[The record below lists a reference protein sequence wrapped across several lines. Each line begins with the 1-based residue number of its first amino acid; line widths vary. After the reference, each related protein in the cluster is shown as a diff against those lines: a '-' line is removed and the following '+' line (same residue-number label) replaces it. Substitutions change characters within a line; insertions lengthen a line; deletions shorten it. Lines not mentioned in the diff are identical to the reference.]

1 MPLAN
6 YVANRAF
13 AVAAGVMHGF
23 WTTDLH
29 SGMRAYRTSMLRG
42 TYIVEKPAAL
52 PVELL
57 LVPARHGYRVQD
69 VEIDYFE
76 RLGTTT
82 LNRWDSTKW
91 TFKRILRAAWMGG
104 TPIP

>member
-6 YVANRAF
+6 YLANRAF
-13 AVAAGVMHGF
+13 AVVAGVVHGF

-42 TYIVEKPAAL
+42 TYIVEEGAAL
-52 PVELL
+52 PVELI

-69 VEIDYFE
+69 VPIAYFD
-76 RLGTTT
+76 RVGATT

-91 TFKRILRAAWMGG
+91 TFQRMANAARTGG
-104 TPIP
+104 SKLT

>member
-13 AVAAGVMHGF
+13 AALAGVVHGF

-42 TYIVEKPAAL
+42 TYIVAEGAAL
-52 PVELL
+52 PVELV

-69 VEIDYFE
+69 VPIAYFD
-76 RLGTTT
+76 RVGATT
-82 LNRWDSTKW
+82 LNRWDSTMW
-91 TFKRILRAAWMGG
+91 TLRRMAHAARTGG
-104 TPIP
+104 SKLT